1 MAAEA
6 DTCTFQCRPIPESS
20 VSCFVVED
28 HVQDDEEDGGDEVDL
43 VLVSCIRSHSST
55 VAKHGKDVSHRL
67 VNHVFFLCVH
77 VL

>member
-1 MAAEA
+1 M
-6 DTCTFQCRPIPESS
+6 
-20 VSCFVVED
+20 
-28 HVQDDEEDGGDEVDL
+28 DL